1 MAKYTVL
8 RLLKL
13 RMVKYLSN
21 LEEIDNGIR
30 AIRDMLQVWETDEL
44 KRYLCEA
51 LELRSLI
58 LLNQNKESETNDIL
72 N

>member
-1 MAKYTVL
+1 ML

-13 RMVKYLSN
+13 RMVKFLTS
-21 LEEIDNGIR
+21 LEELDN
-30 AIRDMLQVWETDEL
+30 AIKAIQDMLQVWETDEL

>member
-1 MAKYTVL
+1 ML
-8 RLLKL
+8 RLLRL
-13 RMVKYLSN
+13 RMVKSLSN
-21 LEEIDNGIR
+21 LEEIDNVIR
-30 AIRDMLQVWETDEL
+30 AIQDMLQVWETDEL

>member
-1 MAKYTVL
+1 ML

-13 RMVKYLSN
+13 RMVKSLSN

>member
-1 MAKYTVL
+1 ML

-30 AIRDMLQVWETDEL
+30 AIQDMLQVWETDEL

-58 LLNQNKESETNDIL
+58 LLNQNRESETNDIL

>member
-1 MAKYTVL
+1 
-8 RLLKL
+8 
-13 RMVKYLSN
+13 MVKSLSN

-30 AIRDMLQVWETDEL
+30 AIQDMLQIWETDEL

>member
-1 MAKYTVL
+1 ML

-13 RMVKYLSN
+13 RMVKSLSN
-21 LEEIDNGIR
+21 LEEIDNCIR
-30 AIRDMLQVWETDEL
+30 AIQDMLQVWETDEL

>member
-1 MAKYTVL
+1 ML

-21 LEEIDNGIR
+21 LEEIDNSIR
-30 AIRDMLQVWETDEL
+30 AIQDMLQVWETDEL

>member
-1 MAKYTVL
+1 ML

-13 RMVKYLSN
+13 RMVKSLSN
-21 LEEIDNGIR
+21 LEEIDNVIR
-30 AIRDMLQVWETDEL
+30 AIQDILQVWETDEL

>member
-1 MAKYTVL
+1 
-8 RLLKL
+8 
-13 RMVKYLSN
+13 MVKSLSN
-21 LEEIDNGIR
+21 LEEIDNCIR
-30 AIRDMLQVWETDEL
+30 AIQDMLQVWETDEL

>member
-1 MAKYTVL
+1 ML

-13 RMVKYLSN
+13 RMVKSLSN
-21 LEEIDNGIR
+21 LEEIDNVIR
-30 AIRDMLQVWETDEL
+30 AIQDMLQVWETDEL

>member
-1 MAKYTVL
+1 ML
-8 RLLKL
+8 RLSKL
-13 RMVKYLSN
+13 RMVKSLSN

>member
-1 MAKYTVL
+1 ML

-13 RMVKYLSN
+13 RMVKSLSN

-30 AIRDMLQVWETDEL
+30 AIQDMLQVWETDEL

>member
-1 MAKYTVL
+1 ML

-13 RMVKYLSN
+13 RMVKSLSN
-21 LEEIDNGIR
+21 LEEIDNVIR
-30 AIRDMLQVWETDEL
+30 AIQDMLQVWETDEL

-58 LLNQNKESETNDIL
+58 LLNQNRESETNDIL

>member
-1 MAKYTVL
+1 ML

>member
-1 MAKYTVL
+1 ML

-30 AIRDMLQVWETDEL
+30 AIQDMLQVWETDEL

>member
-1 MAKYTVL
+1 ML
-8 RLLKL
+8 RLSKL
-13 RMVKYLSN
+13 RMVKSLSN

-30 AIRDMLQVWETDEL
+30 AIQDMLQIWETDEL